1 VTLPETSDGVDFEVR
16 IAARPEVVFQ
26 FFTDPVKMMLW
37 KGVDAALDPRPGG
50 TYRVNVTGRD
60 TVRGEYVEIVPYSR
74 IVFTWGWEEG
84 PVLPGSS
91 LVEFHHP
98 GRDGDIVRCRPWT
111 TERQWGSRQNWNH
124 YLRLFIAAA
133 SRTRARPGRD
143 RAGSPRL
150 AVNSCARVNQL

>member
-1 VTLPETSDGVDFEVR
+1 MTVPETSDGVDFEVR

-74 IVFTWGWEEG
+74 IVFTWGWEDG

-91 LVEFHHP
+91 LVEVSFIP
-98 GRDGDIVRCRPWT
+98 DGEETIVRLRHSGL
-111 TERQWGSRQNWNH
+111 TEEAVEAHSQGWNH
-124 YLRLFIAAA
+124 YL
-133 SRTRARPGRD
+133 
-143 RAGSPRL
+143 PRL
-150 AVNSCARVNQL
+150 AVAAAGRDPGIDPWTQPQPEQPQA